1 MDSYTTRKN
10 AEVFVDLTYDAGF
23 KAVFGD
29 EANKWLLVRLLNY
42 VLPDEAKVRDIRKYL
57 DREQGKDTP
66 DGKRTQFDII
76 CEGMDGERFI
86 VELQRSYEAAFFQ
99 RCVYY
104 ASGAYHISLKE
115 KEMYTKLQ
123 PVYSIGFLNY
133 SFPHENRELWD
144 TDNLI
149 SNYVFTEK
157 RTGEIAAPTISVIF
171 VELDR
176 FTKGIAECESEL
188 DWLLYV
194 FRNSSSLLEI
204 PEEIRRMPFFDKL
217 LEACRIAA
225 FPESKKLNYERNMVL
240 ERDIIAQREYAQ
252 QSGFAEGMEK
262 GLEEGRRMNQ
272 MENARNLLRAGV
284 PPEVIAECVG
294 LNLEFVKSL

>member
-1 MDSYTTRKN
+1 M
-10 AEVFVDLTYDAGF
+10 
-23 KAVFGD
+23 
-29 EANKWLLVRLLNY
+29 
-42 VLPDEAKVRDIRKYL
+42 
-57 DREQGKDTP
+57 
-66 DGKRTQFDII
+66 
-76 CEGMDGERFI
+76 
-86 VELQRSYEAAFFQ
+86 
-99 RCVYY
+99 
-104 ASGAYHISLKE
+104 
-115 KEMYTKLQ
+115 
-123 PVYSIGFLNY
+123 
-133 SFPHENRELWD
+133 
-144 TDNLI
+144 
-149 SNYVFTEK
+149 
-157 RTGEIAAPTISVIF
+157 
-171 VELDR
+171 ELDR

-225 FPESKKLNYERNMVL
+225 FPESKKLNYERNMML

-252 QSGFAEGMEK
+252 QSGYAEGMEKGMAEGLEK